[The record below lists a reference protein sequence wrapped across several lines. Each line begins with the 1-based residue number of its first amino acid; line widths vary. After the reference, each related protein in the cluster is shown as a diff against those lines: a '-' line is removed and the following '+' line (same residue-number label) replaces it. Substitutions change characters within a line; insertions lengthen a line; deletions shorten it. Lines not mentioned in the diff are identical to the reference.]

1 MKTPQ
6 PRSRRQANLKMIAER
21 TGVSLMTVSRTLH
34 GGGPVAPA
42 TAEKIRKVAEELR
55 YHPNMLVQGLRTG
68 RTGLVATILPSSL
81 GFYESTLRAI
91 ESSLDHQGSSVLLN
105 LVSRDFGPEA
115 MKEEIDRLHR
125 CIGLRV
131 DGIIL
136 RPVNDD
142 ANAIYFKE
150 VVERGVPLVVIDRK
164 LPDFPCDFVGTED
177 RGGGESAA
185 FQLLARG
192 CKNLVVL
199 HAGLKVSTSR
209 ERREGFLSS
218 VRESGVR
225 ATELDCGSFLPPL
238 ELLVDFFDNSCSKSI
253 DGVFAVGDH
262 LARAAH
268 HAIRLSGRACPADI
282 KIVGFGNLAQPDPG
296 APRIATFDQHP
307 EQIGVEAVRLL
318 TERLDNPGRPP
329 RSVYLPAEFI
339 PGDTL

>member
-1 MKTPQ
+1 
-6 PRSRRQANLKMIAER
+6 MIAER

-68 RTGLVATILPSSL
+68 RTGIVATVLPSSL
-81 GFYESTLRAI
+81 GFYEHALRAI
-91 ESSLDHQGSSVLLN
+91 ESSLDRQGSSVLLN

-164 LPDFPCDFVGTED
+164 LPDFPCDFVGTDD
-177 RGGGESAA
+177 RAGGESAA
-185 FQLLARG
+185 AQLVSAG
-192 CKNLVVL
+192 CKNLAIL
-199 HAGLKVSTSR
+199 HAGVKISTSR

-218 VRESGVR
+218 VRHAGVR

-238 ELLVDFFDNSCSKSI
+238 ELLVDYFGNSSSKSI

-268 HAIRLSGRACPADI
+268 HAIRLSGRTCPGDI
-282 KIVGFGNLAQPDPG
+282 KIVGFGNLDHIDPG

-307 EQIGVEAVRLL
+307 EQIGFEAVRLL
-318 TERLDNPGRPP
+318 TERLDNPGRSP
-329 RSVYLPAEFI
+329 RSVYLPAEFV